1 MVILELLV
9 ALMLLETVTLVVLEA
24 IQDPLDNLAIQAD
37 PEIPV
42 LLAALVNLAKAK
54 PLLAKPSNHHHA
66 NLALLVHPVL
76 LAVLANPATLVPM
89 DNPDLVVETQLLDL
103 LDQKDHLAHLETLVV
118 LDNLATLVLQLKAK
132 ELLLDPL
139 DHLAMLVLLAN
150 LVDLVNPE
158 TMDNPVDPDPK
169 DHLAHLAN
177 LVNLETMDNLETPD
191 KPEAQATRVSAPNIA
206 PSTVV
211 SSSKMEPGVKL
222 AQESFGRKN
231 ILFFGCIILFNKIF
245 I

>member
-9 ALMLLETVTLVVLEA
+9 ALMLLETVTLAVLEA

-37 PEIPV
+37 PETPV

-177 LVNLETMDNLETPD
+177 LVNPETMDNLETPD

-211 SSSKMEPGVKL
+211 SSSKMEPDVKL
-222 AQESFGRKN
+222 AQGTFGRKN
-231 ILFFGCIILFNKIF
+231 ILFFGCIILFKKTF

>member
-37 PEIPV
+37 PETPV
-42 LLAALVNLAKAK
+42 LLAALVNLVKAK

-177 LVNLETMDNLETPD
+177 LVNLETTDNLETPD

-231 ILFFGCIILFNKIF
+231 ILFFGCIILFKKNF